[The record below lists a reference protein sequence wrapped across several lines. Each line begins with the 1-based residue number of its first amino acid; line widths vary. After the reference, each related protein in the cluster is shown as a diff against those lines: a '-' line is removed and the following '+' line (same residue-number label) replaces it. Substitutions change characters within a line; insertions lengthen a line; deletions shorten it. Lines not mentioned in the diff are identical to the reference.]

1 MDALLLSRWQFAI
14 TTIYHFLFV
23 PLTLGLTIWVALLE
37 TCYIRTQRP
46 HWKEP
51 CRQLVKFF
59 GTLFLINFSLGVV
72 TGIVQEFHFGMNW
85 SEYSRFMGDIFGAP
99 LALEALT
106 AFFLESTFLGIWM
119 FGWDKL
125 SPKIHCLC
133 AWLIAIGSNLSAFW
147 ILVAN
152 SFMQHPVGYVLQ
164 NGRAEMNDFLALV
177 TNPYVVGEYS
187 HALFSGIT
195 TAGVLV
201 LVVAGWKYVHDK
213 ESKTVFQQVLTAG
226 AIYLAVGVLG
236 VMGSGHMHTQYM
248 AEANP
253 MKLASMEALWENA
266 NPAPFAVMAVIDQE
280 HNQNACE
287 IKIPYLFSLML
298 YNKPEGE
305 VKGINT
311 VNAEMVAKYGNGDY
325 RPDVFGLFWSFR
337 IMVGCGGAILLIAFA
352 VGALSHLNRLDKY
365 PCLLKLLPL
374 TLPLPFL
381 ANTAGWFIVEGGRQP
396 WIVVGLQK
404 TADAVSPNLT
414 GMEVFLTMAG
424 FTLLYLLLI
433 IAALYVAVRY
443 IKNTSIP
450 QNTHEGRDA

>member
-1 MDALLLSRWQFAI
+1 MEALLLSRWQFAI

-37 TCYIRTQRP
+37 TCYVNTQRP

-51 CRQLVKFF
+51 CRKLVQFF

-164 NGRAEMNDFLALV
+164 NGRAEMNDFFALI

-187 HALFSGIT
+187 HALFSGIST
-195 TAGVLV
+195 TGMLILA
-201 LVVAGWKYVHDK
+201 VAAWKYVHDAK
-213 ESKTVFQQVLTAG
+213 SRAAFATVLKAG
-226 AIYLAVGVLG
+226 AIYLAIGVLG
-236 VMGSGHMHTQYM
+236 VMGSGHMHTQYL
-248 AEANP
+248 AQANP

-266 NPAPFAVMAVIDQE
+266 DPAPFAAMAVI
-280 HNQNACE
+280 NQSENKNDFE
-287 IKIPYLFSLML
+287 IKIPALFSLML

-311 VNAEMVAKYGNGDY
+311 LNAELVAKYGNGDY
-325 RPDVFGLFWSFR
+325 RPDVFGMFWSFR
-337 IMVGCGGAILLIAFA
+337 IMVACGGAMLLIAFA
-352 VGALSHLNRLDKY
+352 VAALSYLNRLEQY
-365 PCLLKLLPL
+365 TCLLKFLPL
-374 TLPLPFL
+374 ALPLPFL
-381 ANTAGWFIVEGGRQP
+381 ANTAGWFVAEGGRQP

-404 TADAVSPNLT
+404 TAAAISPNLT
-414 GMEVFLTMAG
+414 ASEVFLTMVG
-424 FTLLYLLLI
+424 FTLGHL
-433 IAALYVAVRY
+433 
-443 IKNTSIP
+443 
-450 QNTHEGRDA
+450 

>member
-37 TCYIRTQRP
+37 TCYVRTQRP
-46 HWKEP
+46 LWKEP

-125 SPKIHCLC
+125 TPKVHCLC

-152 SFMQHPVGYVLQ
+152 SFMQHPVGYVVR

-177 TNPYVVGEYS
+177 TNPYVLGEYS

-213 ESKTVFQQVLTAG
+213 NSQAVFQQVLTAG

-236 VMGSGHMHTQYM
+236 VMGSGHMHTQYL
-248 AEANP
+248 ATANP
-253 MKLASMEALWENA
+253 MKLASMAASSPRPRCCW
-266 NPAPFAVMAVIDQE
+266 PCRRSST
-280 HNQNACE
+280 ACRRPTLRE
-287 IKIPYLFSLML
+287 PGPPISLPT
-298 YNKPEGE
+298 K
-305 VKGINT
+305 
-311 VNAEMVAKYGNGDY
+311 
-325 RPDVFGLFWSFR
+325 S
-337 IMVGCGGAILLIAFA
+337 
-352 VGALSHLNRLDKY
+352 
-365 PCLLKLLPL
+365 
-374 TLPLPFL
+374 
-381 ANTAGWFIVEGGRQP
+381 
-396 WIVVGLQK
+396 
-404 TADAVSPNLT
+404 
-414 GMEVFLTMAG
+414 
-424 FTLLYLLLI
+424 
-433 IAALYVAVRY
+433 
-443 IKNTSIP
+443 
-450 QNTHEGRDA
+450 

>member
-37 TCYIRTQRP
+37 TCYVRTQRP

-125 SPKIHCLC
+125 SPKVHCLC

-213 ESKTVFQQVLTAG
+213 ESKAVFQQVLTAG

-280 HNQNACE
+280 HNQNTCE
-287 IKIPYLFSLML
+287 IKIPFLFSLML

-381 ANTAGWFIVEGGRQP
+381 ANTAGWFIAEGGRQP

>member
-37 TCYIRTQRP
+37 TCYVRTQRP

-213 ESKTVFQQVLTAG
+213 ESKAVFQQVLTAG
-226 AIYLAVGVLG
+226 AVYLAVGVLG

-287 IKIPYLFSLML
+287 IKIPFLFSLML

-374 TLPLPFL
+374 ALPLPFL
-381 ANTAGWFIVEGGRQP
+381 ANTAGWFIAEGGRQP